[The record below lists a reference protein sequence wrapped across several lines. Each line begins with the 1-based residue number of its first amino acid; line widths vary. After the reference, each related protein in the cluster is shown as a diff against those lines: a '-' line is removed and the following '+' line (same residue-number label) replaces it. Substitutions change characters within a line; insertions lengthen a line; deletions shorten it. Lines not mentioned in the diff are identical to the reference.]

1 MHKNKSQATI
11 QGLAFASQL
20 LPAIIGLG
28 SFMLLVRAT
37 NPVILGEYIVYTT
50 AVILFEMI
58 KSGGLQSALVMRAS
72 TDDKDLQKT
81 IIGSAYWLGGLI
93 SLSISVVLILLFF
106 IGIFSKQP
114 GVQIFCGWYAI
125 LGIVT
130 LPLHIAEAEAVA
142 KQDLKFLLLL
152 RISQSANALIIAFYA
167 FFREGSLEEFATV
180 HLVFNFCLMV
190 FVLIAKKT
198 NPLNIRFKTM
208 TEVKSLF
215 NLIKYTLATLATTNV
230 LKSADTFLIGSV
242 MGPASVAQYAIP
254 LKLTELFEIPL
265 RSLSTTAF
273 PQLAAKHNENDYN
286 GFKKTLVQ
294 YLSWSYLLYIPGLV
308 FAFIL
313 APYLVLIIGGKQYA
327 DTAPIF
333 RVFVFFGFLLPINRM
348 TGICLDAIQKP
359 NKNFY
364 KVLVMAVINI
374 IADLIA
380 IYLTHDLVWV
390 AFASVVNAIIGA
402 TLGWWML
409 DNTGLLKGGNV
420 LSEILEYSKDFIA
433 KLSNSFKKNK
443 TTLD

>member
-1 MHKNKSQATI
+1 MKTNKSQAAI

-28 SFMLLVRAT
+28 SFMLLVRVT
-37 NPVILGEYIVYTT
+37 KPEILGEYIVYTT

-72 TDDKDLQKT
+72 TDDQHQQKT

-93 SLSISVVLILLFF
+93 SLSISVILIILFF
-106 IGIFSKQP
+106 SGIFSQNA
-114 GVQIFCGWYAI
+114 GIQIFCGWYAV
-125 LGIVT
+125 LGLVT

-152 RISQSANALIIAFYA
+152 RITQSTNALIIAFYA
-167 FFREGSLEEFATV
+167 FLKEGSLEEFATV
-180 HLVFNFCLMV
+180 HLGFNICLLV
-190 FVLIAKKT
+190 FVLIFKKT
-198 NPLNIRFKTM
+198 NPFNIKFKTM

-230 LKSADTFLIGSV
+230 LKSADTFLIGSL
-242 MGPASVAQYAIP
+242 MGSASVAKYAIP

-273 PQLAAKHNENDYN
+273 PQLAAKHNEKDYSA
-286 GFKKTLVQ
+286 FKKTLVQ
-294 YLSWSYLLYIPGLV
+294 YLSWSYLLYIPGLL

-327 DTAPIF
+327 DTTPIF
-333 RVFVFFGFLLPINRM
+333 RVFILFGLLLPINRM
-348 TGICLDAIQKP
+348 TGICLDALQLP
-359 NKNFY
+359 NKNFL
-364 KVLVMAVINI
+364 KVFIMAIVNI
-374 IADLIA
+374 VADLLA
-380 IYLTHDLVWV
+380 LYLTHNLVWV
-390 AFASVVNAIIGA
+390 AFASVINAIIGA

-409 DNTGLLKGGNV
+409 DKTGLLEKHNI
-420 LSEILEYSKDFIA
+420 LIEIIDYCKEFIGKMTN
-433 KLSNSFKKNK
+433 KLTQKQ
-443 TTLD
+443 

>member
-1 MHKNKSQATI
+1 MIKNKSQATI

-28 SFMLLVRAT
+28 SFMLLVRVT
-37 NPVILGEYIVYTT
+37 KPEILGEYIVYTT

-72 TDDKDLQKT
+72 TDDHNQQKN

-93 SLSISVVLILLFF
+93 SLSISFVLIILFF
-106 IGIFSKQP
+106 SGIFSQNA
-114 GVQIFCGWYAI
+114 GIQIFCGWYAI

-142 KQDLKFLLLL
+142 KQDLKFLLFL
-152 RISQSANALIIAFYA
+152 RITQSANALIIAFYA
-167 FFREGSLEEFATV
+167 FLKEGSLEEFATV
-180 HLVFNFCLMV
+180 HLVFNICLLF
-190 FVLIAKKT
+190 FVLIFKKT
-198 NPLNIRFKTM
+198 NPLIIKFKTM

-230 LKSADTFLIGSV
+230 LKSADTFLIGSL
-242 MGPASVAQYAIP
+242 MGSASVAKYAIP

-273 PQLAAKHNENDYN
+273 PQLAAKHNEKDYPA
-286 GFKKTLVQ
+286 FKDTLVK
-294 YLSWSYLLYIPGLV
+294 YLSWSYLLYIPGLI

-313 APYLVLIIGGKQYA
+313 APYLVFIIGGKQYA
-327 DTAPIF
+327 DTTPIF
-333 RVFVFFGFLLPINRM
+333 RVFILFGLLLPINRM
-348 TGICLDAIQKP
+348 TGICLDALQLP

-364 KVLVMAVINI
+364 KVLIMAIINI
-374 IADLIA
+374 IADLLA
-380 IYLTHDLVWV
+380 IYLTHNLVWV

-409 DNTGLLKGGNV
+409 DKTGV
-420 LSEILEYSKDFIA
+420 LDKHNILNEIVEYSKAFIG
-433 KLSNSFKKNK
+433 KMTNKFTKKQ
-443 TTLD
+443 

>member
-1 MHKNKSQATI
+1 MNKTKSQAVI

-28 SFMLLVRAT
+28 SFMLLVRVT
-37 NPVILGEYIVYTT
+37 QPVVLGEYIVYTT

-93 SLSISVVLILLFF
+93 SLSISVILIILFF
-106 IGIFSKQP
+106 SGVFSKQP
-114 GVQIFCGWYAI
+114 GIQIFCGWYAV

-142 KQDLKFLLLL
+142 RQDLKFLLIL
-152 RISQSANALIIAFYA
+152 RITQSANGLIIAFYA
-167 FFREGSLEEFATV
+167 FFNKGSLEEFASV
-180 HLVFNFCLMV
+180 HLVFNIVLMV
-190 FVLIAKKT
+190 LVLLAGKT
-198 NPLNIRFKTM
+198 HPLSINFKTM

-254 LKLTELFEIPL
+254 MKLTELFEIPL

-273 PQLAAKHNENDYN
+273 PQMAAKHNDNDN
-286 GFKKTLVQ
+286 IGFKKTLVQ
-294 YLSWSYLLYIPGLV
+294 YLSWSYLLYIPGLLL
-308 FAFIL
+308 AFIL
-313 APYLVLIIGGKQYA
+313 APYLVLLIGGKQYA
-327 DTAPIF
+327 DTTPIF
-333 RVFVFFGFLLPINRM
+333 RVFVIYGLLLPINRM
-348 TGICLDAIQKP
+348 TGIGLDAIQKP
-359 NKNFY
+359 NKNFI
-364 KVLVMAVINI
+364 KVLVMAIINI
-374 IADLIA
+374 IADVIA

-390 AFASVVNAIIGA
+390 AFASVVNAISGA
-402 TLGWWML
+402 WLGWWML
-409 DNTGLLKGGNV
+409 EKTGLLKGNHV
-420 LSEILEYSKDFIA
+420 LQEMYDYSSGFLKN
-433 KLSNSFKKNK
+433 LSKKIK
-443 TTLD
+443 

>member
-1 MHKNKSQATI
+1 MIKNKSQATI

-28 SFMLLVRAT
+28 SFMLLVRVT
-37 NPVILGEYIVYTT
+37 KPEILGEYIVYTT

-72 TDDKDLQKT
+72 TDDLNQQKN

-93 SLSISVVLILLFF
+93 SLSISLVLIILFF
-106 IGIFSKQP
+106 SGIFSQNA
-114 GVQIFCGWYAI
+114 GIQIFCGWYAV
-125 LGIVT
+125 LGMVT

-142 KQDLKFLLLL
+142 KQDLKFLLFL
-152 RISQSANALIIAFYA
+152 RITQSANALIIAFYA
-167 FFREGSLEEFATV
+167 FLKEGSLEEFATV
-180 HLVFNFCLMV
+180 HLVFNICLLF
-190 FVLIAKKT
+190 FVLIFKKT
-198 NPLNIRFKTM
+198 NPLNIKFKTM

-230 LKSADTFLIGSV
+230 LKSADTFLIGSL
-242 MGPASVAQYAIP
+242 MGSASVAKYAIP

-273 PQLAAKHNENDYN
+273 PQLAAKHNEKDYLS
-286 GFKKTLVQ
+286 FKDTLVK
-294 YLSWSYLLYIPGLV
+294 YLSWSYLLYIPGLL

-313 APYLVLIIGGKQYA
+313 APYLVFIIGGKQYA
-327 DTAPIF
+327 DTTPIF
-333 RVFVFFGFLLPINRM
+333 RVFILFGLLLPINRM
-348 TGICLDAIQKP
+348 TGICLDALQLP

-364 KVLVMAVINI
+364 KVLIMAIINI
-374 IADLIA
+374 IADLLA
-380 IYLTHDLVWV
+380 IYLTHNLVWV

-409 DNTGLLKGGNV
+409 DKTGMLEKHNILK
-420 LSEILEYSKDFIA
+420 EILEYSKAFIG
-433 KLSNSFKKNK
+433 KVTNK
-443 TTLD
+443 FTKYQKQ